1 MPLLPA
7 EDAMFE
13 YGVSVLVIGAG
24 ACGLTAALAVHEAGA
39 DVIVLERDAVPSGS
53 TSLSQG
59 LIPAAGTRLQRER
72 GIEDS
77 VDAFYDDLMAKAKG
91 RTDPAIAR
99 LIAETA
105 GPVVDWLVD
114 RYGLDLHVVDDFL
127 YPGHSCHRMHG
138 PPNQTGRELEQAL
151 LAAADRLGIDI
162 VRAARAEDLYATPEG
177 RVTAVRF
184 RRPDGTLETIG
195 CDALVLACNGFG
207 ANREMLRRHIPEI
220 AEADYWGH
228 AGNEGDAVV
237 WGAGL
242 GAATADM
249 GAYQGHGSVAQGYGA
264 LLTWAVVTEGG
275 IQVNGAGERFADEST
290 GYSEFALEVLRQ
302 PGQVAWSLYDARCE
316 RPALAFEEYRE
327 LASLGAVKSA
337 DDVAGLAAVTGL
349 PEAVLAATLRD
360 VAACASGQSA
370 DRFGRDFTGKPALA
384 PPYRAMRTGGA
395 LFHTQGGLVVD
406 SSARVLREDGTPL
419 PNLFA
424 GGGAARGV
432 SGPASW
438 GYLAGNGLVTAVVL
452 GRIAGQQ
459 AAWLA
464 AR

>member
-7 EDAMFE
+7 EDAVFE

-72 GIEDS
+72 GIADS
-77 VDAFYDDLMAKAKG
+77 VEAFFDDMMAKTKG
-91 RTDPAIAR
+91 RTDPVIAR
-99 LIAETA
+99 LIAEAA
-105 GPVVDWLVD
+105 GPAVDWLAD
-114 RYGLDLHVVDDFL
+114 HYGLDLHVVDDFL
-127 YPGHSCHRMHG
+127 YPGHSCYRMHG
-138 PPNQTGRELEQAL
+138 PPNQTGRELEQSL
-151 LAAADRLGIDI
+151 LVAADRMGIDI
-162 VRAARAEDLYATPEG
+162 VRAARAEDLYATAEG
-177 RVTAVRF
+177 RVVAVRF
-184 RRPDGTLETIG
+184 RRPDDSLETIG

-207 ANREMLRRHIPEI
+207 ANRDMLRQHIPEI
-220 AEADYWGH
+220 AEAEYWGH

-316 RPALAFEEYRE
+316 RPALAF
-327 LASLGAVKSA
+327 
-337 DDVAGLAAVTGL
+337 DDIAGLAAVTGL
-349 PEAVLAATLRD
+349 PDSVLAATLQE
-360 VAACASGQSA
+360 VAACASGDA
-370 DRFGRDFTGKPALA
+370 VDRFGRDFTGKPPLA

-406 SSARVLREDGTPL
+406 SSARVLREDGAPL
-419 PNLFA
+419 PNLCA

-438 GYLAGNGLVTAVVL
+438 GYLAGNGLVTAIVL